1 MKRQGEE
8 EVKPELVQAIEYTG
22 AVRVESIKYVDAL
35 DQRMV
40 TVVEGLDLSVV
51 NLETRMQGMDTAQGN
66 LSRIQGAVV
75 EAWSKVTNALD
86 ATDHMEV
93 DVDSLKE

>member
-1 MKRQGEE
+1 M
-8 EVKPELVQAIEYTG
+8 
-22 AVRVESIKYVDAL
+22 ESIKYVDAL

-75 EAWSKVTNALD
+75 EAWGKVTNALD